1 MNAAELE
8 AKKKFWDEQLDKL
21 SVYPGS
27 QREFCAEHGLSES
40 QLSYNKNKLNKK
52 AKFSK
57 IREVP
62 LPKAERSVVGK
73 STYPQQRLPDAKW
86 LAQFIREILK

>member
-1 MNAAELE
+1 MNSEELE
-8 AKKKFWDEQLDKL
+8 ANKKFWDEQLDKL

-40 QLSYNKNKLNKK
+40 QLSYNKNKLKKK

-57 IREVP
+57 VREVP
-62 LPKAERSVVGK
+62 ALKAERAVVDK
-73 STYPQQRLPDAKW
+73 STYPQPRLPDAKW